1 MTEALK
7 RLIEAA
13 KTIEQSKQDLEQQ
26 RRSFAYGNTKFE
38 NEMITRAM
46 IDDQAEKLRAVGSK

>member
-1 MTEALK
+1 MTDALK

-13 KTIEQSKQDLEQQ
+13 KTIERSKQDLEQQ

-46 IDDQAEKLRAVGSK
+46 IDDQAEKLRSLGSK